1 MLFHSGVLHD
11 FVHHL
16 FSLSRA
22 DMPSFISPASGHRIC
37 PWLIPLPWFP
47 ARAWVLSPPLKFCW
61 GLPEQQSAAGRIMD
75 LEMGSG
81 EPRGWVRRRGVGGTR
96 ENLSEEMTV
105 GSSPFYFLGLTCKRR
120 GGDWIISEASSSSH
134 LWFCQPQAVMP
145 AASAG
150 DLGGESLGYLFTIT
164 WLAISKM
171 MQALVK
177 VQRV

>member
-22 DMPSFISPASGHRIC
+22 DTPSFISSAPGHRIC

-47 ARAWVLSPPLKFCW
+47 AGAWVPSPPLKFCW

-81 EPRGWVRRRGVGGTR
+81 ESRGWVRRRGGWRDQGNPVWGDDCC
-96 ENLSEEMTV
+96 
-105 GSSPFYFLGLTCKRR
+105 SSPFYSLGLTCKRR

-134 LWFCQPQAVMP
+134 LWFCQHQAVMP

-150 DLGGESLGYLFTIT
+150 DLGGESLGYLFKIT

-171 MQALVK
+171 MQALGK